1 MITSLL
7 QVMHQKSK
15 CLEDLK
21 KLVINPTT
29 NWEIPVG
36 ALRAGSEKVR
46 RSADAVF
53 VRTHRLR
60 LTVPVCECPHSH

>member
-21 KLVINPTT
+21 KLVISPTT

-36 ALRAGSEKVR
+36 ALRAGSEQVHT
-46 RSADAVF
+46 A
-53 VRTHRLR
+53 
-60 LTVPVCECPHSH
+60 